1 MVSTKYLHSRPS
13 SSSKFHSGGA
23 PRIFSAS
30 RALSSGPAL
39 LRQAQERITSS
50 LNTPAGSK
58 GAAAI
63 EAVGCICVSLVA
75 CAPRD
80 SVCYVNR

>member
-1 MVSTKYLHSRPS
+1 MVSTRFVHGRFSN
-13 SSSKFHSGGA
+13 SSKFHAGGV

-30 RALSSGPAL
+30 RALSSGPEL
-39 LRQAQERITSS
+39 LREAQERITSS

-63 EAVGCICVSLVA
+63 EAVGCICVYLVA